1 MSTQKR
7 QCGFTLLEI
16 LVVMVILGI
25 MASFILPNIMGRTDQ
40 ARTIAAKNDIR
51 TLTGALKLYRLD
63 NGTYPS
69 TEQGLEALVSQPT
82 ADPVPRNWKKNG
94 YIEHLPEDPWGQ
106 QYKYLNP
113 GVNGEIDVFS
123 LGSDS
128 LPGGEDSAKD
138 LGNWGAKPRQ

>member
-1 MSTQKR
+1 MLIHKR
-7 QCGFTLLEI
+7 QHGFTLLEI
-16 LVVMVILGI
+16 LVVVIILGI
-25 MASFILPNIMGRTDQ
+25 MASLILPNIMGRTDQ
-40 ARTIAAKNDIR
+40 ARAIAAKNDIR

-106 QYKYLNP
+106 PYKYLNP
-113 GVNGEIDVFS
+113 GVNSEIDVFT
-123 LGSDS
+123 LGADGQ
-128 LPGGEDSAKD
+128 PGGEDNATD
-138 LGNWGAKPRQ
+138 IGNWGAKTRQ

>member
-1 MSTQKR
+1 MSNKNTQH
-7 QCGFTLLEI
+7 GFTLLEI
-16 LVVMVILGI
+16 LVVVIILGI
-25 MASFILPNIMGRTDQ
+25 MASLILPNIMGRTDQ
-40 ARTIAAKNDIR
+40 ARVIAAKNDIR

-63 NGTYPS
+63 NGSYPS

-113 GVNGEIDVFS
+113 GVNGEIDVFT
-123 LGSDS
+123 LGADGQ
-128 LPGGEDSAKD
+128 PGGEDSAAD
-138 LGNWGAKPRQ
+138 LGNWGTKTRQ